1 MPKTQPAVSAEPLPP
16 RLLQDTASMFALLSA
31 TVRLH
36 ILWLLASGD
45 RDVGTLADE
54 TGQSVATVSHHL
66 SKLKLAGLVRARR
79 VGKRQVYVVADTHVV
94 EVVRL
99 PSGNDSNH
107 HNPPAARVMPR
118 PPIVQCG
125 SPRPSKDKRGNDFLI

>member
-1 MPKTQPAVSAEPLPP
+1 VPKTQPAVSAEPLPP
-16 RLLQDTASMFALLSA
+16 PLLQDTASMFALLSA

-66 SKLKLAGLVRARR
+66 SKLKLSGLVRARH
-79 VGKRQVYVVADTHVV
+79 VGKRHVYVVADTHVV

-99 PSGNDSNH
+99 AIGQRLDQPLSGGR
-107 HNPPAARVMPR
+107 ARHA
-118 PPIVQCG
+118 
-125 SPRPSKDKRGNDFLI
+125 

>member
-99 PSGNDSNH
+99 AIGQRLDPPRSGGR
-107 HNPPAARVMPR
+107 ARHA
-118 PPIVQCG
+118 
-125 SPRPSKDKRGNDFLI
+125 

>member
-1 MPKTQPAVSAEPLPP
+1 VPDTPEDASAELLPP

-45 RDVGTLADE
+45 RDVGTLADS

-66 SKLKLAGLVRARR
+66 AKLRDAGLIVSK
-79 VGKRQVYVVADTHVV
+79 KRGIWAFYALAPKLT
-94 EVVRL
+94 
-99 PSGNDSNH
+99 
-107 HNPPAARVMPR
+107 PAARAALDAIP
-118 PPIVQCG
+118 
-125 SPRPSKDKRGNDFLI
+125 

>member
-1 MPKTQPAVSAEPLPP
+1 
-16 RLLQDTASMFALLSA
+16 MFALLSA

-45 RDVGTLADE
+45 HDVGTLADT
-54 TGQSVATVSHHL
+54 TGQSLATVSHHL

-79 VGKRQVYVVADTHVV
+79 QGKRQVYVVADEDVI

-99 PSGNDSNH
+99 AIGRRLEQPQTAGR
-107 HNPPAARVMPR
+107 ARHA
-118 PPIVQCG
+118 
-125 SPRPSKDKRGNDFLI
+125 

>member
-1 MPKTQPAVSAEPLPP
+1 VPKTQPAVSAEPLPP

-79 VGKRQVYVVADTHVV
+79 VGKRQVYVVADAHVV

-99 PSGNDSNH
+99 AIGRRLDQPQSDGR
-107 HNPPAARVMPR
+107 ARH
-118 PPIVQCG
+118 G
-125 SPRPSKDKRGNDFLI
+125 

>member
-1 MPKTQPAVSAEPLPP
+1 MPDTPEDASAELLAP

-45 RDVGTLADE
+45 RDVGTLADS

-66 SKLKLAGLVRARR
+66 AKLKLAGIVRARR
-79 VGKRQVYVVADTHVV
+79 AGKRQIYVMADAHVV
-94 EVVRL
+94 DIVRL
-99 PSGNDSNH
+99 AIGQRLEQTQPDRR
-107 HNPPAARVMPR
+107 ARHA
-118 PPIVQCG
+118 
-125 SPRPSKDKRGNDFLI
+125 

>member
-79 VGKRQVYVVADTHVV
+79 VGKRQVYVVADAHVV

-99 PSGNDSNH
+99 AIGRRLDQPQSGGR
-107 HNPPAARVMPR
+107 ARH
-118 PPIVQCG
+118 G
-125 SPRPSKDKRGNDFLI
+125 

>member
-1 MPKTQPAVSAEPLPP
+1 VPKTQPAVSAEPLPP

-66 SKLKLAGLVRARR
+66 GKLKLAGLVRARR
-79 VGKRQVYVVADTHVV
+79 EGKRQVYVVADTHVV

-99 PSGNDSNH
+99 AIGQRLD
-107 HNPPAARVMPR
+107 PPQSASRARHA
-118 PPIVQCG
+118 
-125 SPRPSKDKRGNDFLI
+125 